1 LGASDEWSQW
11 RNRLLL
17 PQNVVAG
24 FVLQIDGGAYRVAG
38 QKDEQLRF
46 QARLLDAVGQSVIAT
61 DLEGKVLYWNRAAEE
76 LYGWSSEEA
85 LGHRLRDLTLS
96 EELLD
101 QAEVVASHL
110 RAGRTWSG
118 ETLLRR
124 KDGSH
129 VSVLGTATPFFDDRG
144 NPAGMIGVSTD
155 ISERKALEAEL
166 ERRASHDL
174 LTALPNRHTFVDR
187 LGQALLRTKRGKE
200 GRKVGVLFMDLDRF
214 KTIND
219 SLGHEAG
226 DRLLVTVAERLRN
239 RLRNEDVL
247 ARFGGDEFAVLLEEV
262 ADASETIRVA
272 QRIAESLREP
282 FTVNDHQVNLSTS
295 VGIAL
300 GSAHTNDDPEGML
313 RNADAAMYK
322 AKEQGLGRYAVFDP
336 AMQTRAQER
345 LELEAELRR
354 ALEQGEFV
362 LHYQPEVS
370 LHDGSMVG
378 FEALLRWQHPERG
391 LLKPS
396 AFVPLAEETDVI
408 APIGRWVLEEACQQ
422 AKRWEEEHPLASPMT
437 MEVNLSARQLA
448 RRGLAQTVEEA
459 LTRAGVEAH
468 TLALDITETV
478 LIKASE
484 DDAHAL
490 EALKKMGI
498 RLSLDDFG
506 TGYSSLS
513 YLKRLPV
520 DLVKVDRTFVKE
532 LGEKATD
539 TAVVRMIIDLCHT
552 LGIEVLA
559 EGVETSEQA
568 ALLRDMGCDLGQGYY
583 FAGPLRSEELAEQLP
598 KAFPP

>member
-1 LGASDEWSQW
+1 LFCRSMEVHLVASKEE
-11 RNRLLL
+11 
-17 PQNVVAG
+17 
-24 FVLQIDGGAYRVAG
+24 
-38 QKDEQLRF
+38 EQLRF
-46 QARLLDAVGQSVIAT
+46 QAKLLDAVGQSVIAT
-61 DLEGKVLYWNRAAEE
+61 DLEGKVLYWNRGAQE
-76 LYGWSSEEA
+76 LYGWSPGEA
-85 LGHRLRDLTLS
+85 LERNLRVLTVP

-101 QAEVVASHL
+101 QAEAIRSEL
-110 RAGRTWSG
+110 WAGRTWSG
-118 ETLLRR
+118 EMLLRR

-144 NPAGMIGVSTD
+144 NLAGMIGVSTD

-166 ERRASHDL
+166 ERRASHDP
-174 LTALPNRHTFVDR
+174 LTGLPNRHTLVDR

-200 GRKVGVLFMDLDRF
+200 GRKVGVLFMDLDGF

-226 DRLLVTVAERLRN
+226 DRLLVTVAERLRK
-239 RLRNEDVL
+239 RLRPEDVL
-247 ARFGGDEFAVLLEEV
+247 ARFGGDEFAVLLEDV

-300 GSAHTNDDPEGML
+300 GSAHTKDDPEGML

-322 AKEQGLGRYAVFDP
+322 AKEQGLGCYAVFDP

-362 LHYQPEVS
+362 LYYQPEVS
-370 LHDGSMVG
+370 LYNGSMVG
-378 FEALLRWQHPERG
+378 LEALLRWQHPERG

-408 APIGRWVLEEACQQ
+408 APIGRWVLEEACRQ

-437 MEVNLSARQLA
+437 MEVNLSSKQLRRRELA
-448 RRGLAQTVEEA
+448 RTVEEA

-478 LIKASE
+478 LIGASE
-484 DDAHAL
+484 HNAQAL

-520 DLVKVDRTFVKE
+520 DRVKVDRSFVKG
-532 LGEKATD
+532 LGGNATD
-539 TAVVRMIIDLCHT
+539 TAVVRMIIELCHT
-552 LGIEVLA
+552 LGVEVLA

-568 ALLRDMGCDLGQGYY
+568 ALLKDMGCDVGQGYY
-583 FAGPLRSEELAEQLP
+583 FARPLRSEELAEQLP
-598 KAFPP
+598 EPFLQ

>member
-1 LGASDEWSQW
+1 MFCSLMEVH
-11 RNRLLL
+11 L
-17 PQNVVAG
+17 VAG
-24 FVLQIDGGAYRVAG
+24 K
-38 QKDEQLRF
+38 KDEQPGLEA
-46 QARLLDAVGQSVIAT
+46 QLLDAVGQSVIAT
-61 DLEGKVLYWNRAAEE
+61 DPQGSIIYWNRAAEE
-76 LYGWSSEEA
+76 LYGWSKEEVMGRPIVEVTPSEEM
-85 LGHRLRDLTLS
+85 
-96 EELLD
+96 LD
-101 QAEVVASHL
+101 QAEEIMSEL
-110 RAGRTWSG
+110 RAGRSWSG
-118 ETLLRR
+118 EFVVQR
-124 KDGSH
+124 KDGSTFPAM
-129 VSVLGTATPFFDDRG
+129 VTDTPVHDEQG
-144 NPAGMIGVSTD
+144 SLVGIIGVSTN
-155 ISERKALEAEL
+155 ISERKALEEEL
-166 ERRASHDL
+166 ERRASHDP
-174 LTALPNRHTFVDR
+174 LTGLPNRRAFVDR
-187 LGQALLRTKRGKE
+187 LGMALQRTRRGKE
-200 GRKVGVLFMDLDRF
+200 GRKVGVLFMDLDGF

-226 DRLLVTVAERLRN
+226 DRVLVAVAERLKN
-239 RLRNEDVL
+239 RLRPEDVIT
-247 ARFGGDEFAVLLEEV
+247 RFGGDEFAVLLEEV
-262 ADASETIRVA
+262 ADASEPIRVA
-272 QRIAESLREP
+272 QRIAESLREL

-300 GSAHTNDDPEGML
+300 GSAQANDDPERML
-313 RNADAAMYK
+313 RNADAAMYR
-322 AKEQGLGRYAVFDP
+322 AKEQGPGRYTVFDP
-336 AMQTRAQER
+336 AMQARAQER
-345 LELEAELRR
+345 LKLETELRQ

-370 LHDGSMVG
+370 LHDGKMVG

-396 AFVPLAEETDVI
+396 AFVPLAEDTDVI

-437 MEVNLSARQLA
+437 MEVNLSSKQLRRQGLA
-448 RRGLAQTVEEA
+448 RTVEEA

-498 RLSLDDFG
+498 RLYLDDFG

-513 YLKRLPV
+513 YLKSLPV
-520 DLVKVDRTFVKE
+520 DLVKVDRSFVKG

-539 TAVVRMIIDLCHT
+539 TTLVRMIIDVCHT
-552 LGIEVLA
+552 LGVEVLA

-583 FAGPLRSEELAEQLP
+583 FAGPLPGEELAEQLP
-598 KAFPP
+598 KAFLP

>member
-1 LGASDEWSQW
+1 MEVHLVASKEE
-11 RNRLLL
+11 
-17 PQNVVAG
+17 
-24 FVLQIDGGAYRVAG
+24 
-38 QKDEQLRF
+38 EQLRF
-46 QARLLDAVGQSVIAT
+46 QAKLLDAVGQSVIAT
-61 DLEGKVLYWNRAAEE
+61 DLEGKVLYWNRGAQE
-76 LYGWSSEEA
+76 LYGWSPGEA
-85 LGHRLRDLTLS
+85 LERNLRVLTVP

-101 QAEVVASHL
+101 QAEAIRSEL
-110 RAGRTWSG
+110 WAGRTWSG
-118 ETLLRR
+118 EMLLRR

-144 NPAGMIGVSTD
+144 NLAGMIGVSTD

-166 ERRASHDL
+166 ERRASHDP
-174 LTALPNRHTFVDR
+174 LTGLPNRHTLVDR

-200 GRKVGVLFMDLDRF
+200 GRKVGVLFMDLDGF

-226 DRLLVTVAERLRN
+226 DRLLVTVAERLRK
-239 RLRNEDVL
+239 RLRPEDVL

-300 GSAHTNDDPEGML
+300 GSAHTKDDPEGML

-322 AKEQGLGRYAVFDP
+322 AKEQGLGCYAVFDP

-345 LELEAELRR
+345 LELEDELRR

-362 LHYQPEVS
+362 LYYQPEVS
-370 LHDGSMVG
+370 LYNGSMVG
-378 FEALLRWQHPERG
+378 LEALLRWQHPERG

-408 APIGRWVLEEACQQ
+408 APIGRWVLEEACRQ

-437 MEVNLSARQLA
+437 MEVNLSSKQLRRRELA
-448 RRGLAQTVEEA
+448 RTVEEA

-478 LIKASE
+478 LIGASE
-484 DDAHAL
+484 HNAQAL

-520 DLVKVDRTFVKE
+520 DRVKVDRSFVKG
-532 LGEKATD
+532 LGGNATD
-539 TAVVRMIIDLCHT
+539 TAVVRMIIELCHT
-552 LGIEVLA
+552 LGVEVLA

-568 ALLRDMGCDLGQGYY
+568 ALLKDMGCDVGQGYY
-583 FAGPLRSEELAEQLP
+583 FARPLRSEELAEQLP
-598 KAFPP
+598 EPFLQ